1 MGVSFNELN
10 LALND
15 EVKTFTFNNINID
28 VKQHISTINKND
40 LIQIALQKSA
50 EGTIYNDIL
59 TDVFF
64 HLNIVY
70 LYTNIEF
77 SEEDKADEL
86 DLYDKIHESGLL
98 NAILSH
104 MDEDEY
110 NSLVNIMNT
119 EIDKRIK
126 YNNSAAAVLQSLI
139 QDLPANAAAAAD
151 IVNGWD
157 PEKFQSV
164 QDMVTLAKQTGMNPP
179 VPQVEETTTSAED
192 NLVNFL
198 EEQAK
203 AEEKE

>member
-1 MGVSFNELN
+1 MGVSFKDLN
-10 LALND
+10 LTLND
-15 EVKTFTFNNINID
+15 EVKIFTFNNISIE

-126 YNNSAAAVLQSLI
+126 YNNSAAAVLQSFI
-139 QDLPANAAAAAD
+139 QDLPVNAAAAAD

-157 PEKFQSV
+157 AEKFQSV
-164 QDMVTLAKQTGMNPP
+164 QDMINLARKAGINPAISE
-179 VPQVEETTTSAED
+179 VSSED